1 MPRRKKKRS
10 QEENGGGDNWL
21 VTYGD
26 MMTLLLA
33 FFVLL
38 YSFSSINVEKFQM
51 VIEALKGKLGV
62 LEGGKT
68 ISSAKLITAGVDR
81 KEIGLQRFN
90 QIAQKIAQY
99 IKDENLQEE
108 IKLEMTDRGL
118 TIRFTGKVLFDLGEA
133 KIKKNSYNIL
143 DKIAG
148 IIDKV
153 PNQIMVEGHT
163 DDLPINNSRFPSN
176 WELSTA
182 RATNVVRH
190 FIENNG
196 IDPAK
201 LSAAGYAKYKPIK
214 PNTNAKNRS
223 LNRRVDVI
231 VLKKEFGK
239 QGKGK
244 GGNVNE

>member
-1 MPRRKKKRS
+1 
-10 QEENGGGDNWL
+10 
-21 VTYGD
+21 
-26 MMTLLLA
+26 
-33 FFVLL
+33 
-38 YSFSSINVEKFQM
+38 
-51 VIEALKGKLGV
+51 
-62 LEGGKT
+62 
-68 ISSAKLITAGVDR
+68 
-81 KEIGLQRFN
+81 
-90 QIAQKIAQY
+90 
-99 IKDENLQEE
+99 
-108 IKLEMTDRGL
+108 
-118 TIRFTGKVLFDLGEA
+118 
-133 KIKKNSYNIL
+133 
-143 DKIAG
+143 G